1 MPSLSSLLKRRSESQ
16 NDNRMSLSL
25 SVTPE
30 KAQRRKSKRNFLR
43 NLLKISSFSSRDKQ
57 EKDQTVVT
65 YFLAHSSVLISQT
78 FEKTLILLVVLQT
91 VPTPTSP
98 NKPIS
103 PMSNHNK
110 PLPPP
115 PPSIK
120 DSASIASI
128 PSRPYKKLDRI
139 ISPLND
145 QELHELFSGAP
156 QFYARSEGHHTGA
169 PHPLV
174 AFPWD
179 SSVQIRD
186 LSDHVQL
193 QDEAWGCVTAW
204 PHITREA
211 PISLEGVK
219 DTGKRRACFMPRCR
233 ERPNMLSMQGI
244 ERGTVGYQAAL
255 ELGVADALKEPEE
268 ILPDSGPHS
277 LLDRRRRFLNGKD
290 GIRPLE
296 EPAVYEHLT
305 NIGISYHEDQ
315 MHRRPTVELYSE
327 LFTQILFPPS
337 RVTDAD
343 DPYSL
348 QVQIEVLVKVLAE
361 PNIWVDFSFV
371 EWRIRLGQMLW
382 GQPLETDLAD
392 DISTNNE
399 TVHDECGDQKYW
411 LLLQILLSCELL
423 VRLDTVSQNIDNGLE
438 PAKPADVKKLEKNM
452 TSSVK
457 WSLILARSWLENI
470 RIEQSVSEIIPER
483 KPSGWLATLTRA
495 SISLEGNAPNESVQT
510 YKFRG
515 RHETRQLAGLLH
527 FAQKLKWPHLDKL
540 TGKVSSNDIVISES
554 SQNTPASGTPMSV
567 STQKSSYFM
576 SQRPVARRGLSR
588 STQRMSALI
597 NSSGWLSN
605 SYISGFMLPG
615 EGLGHF
621 LISTLLEND
630 DAAVEKLG
638 DEANLYGGFVFGKR
652 SFWSTACIV
661 GRVLAAG
668 KNSSECMGWI
678 SSDAK
683 PRGIPGEAWVNID
696 VDTASQEGKYFPLMD
711 SINSPLTDNYMTDA
725 TKETPRILQKTVIER
740 GGSVIGG
747 ADPSS
752 ILPGDFA
759 KVYDTP
765 TLNPPSITFE
775 SLDLFA
781 VDSDD
786 TTPTEEDP
794 APEIEITTAPS
805 IKTYSAMMRFIMDL
819 DGDDKKEIN
828 VALTHDVHFVT
839 AHPCVKSHNIE
850 ILKSPSSPLFQLQGG
865 DEVDK
870 LPNPE
875 MGHPLHKAF
884 TYTIIPLHNILTSP
898 ASRSLSS
905 LLLSPPLSPIEGSS
919 PIQSSTHTTTSKIPK
934 VLVIECTSAVV
945 LPPSPPD
952 DADDA
957 DDADVDVENGVASN
971 INSNGEIR
979 NSNKRE
985 LGSDTEIL
993 ARALCAE
1000 RGWNALVSRRGRG
1013 CLACAVREA
1022 GALGWGVVLRV

>member
-1 MPSLSSLLKRRSESQ
+1 MPSLSSFLKHRSESQ
-16 NDNRMSLSL
+16 NENRMSLSL

-30 KAQRRKSKRNFLR
+30 KVQRKSKRTFLR
-43 NLLKISSFSSRDKQ
+43 NLLKISSFPSREKAG
-57 EKDQTVVT
+57 KDQTV
-65 YFLAHSSVLISQT
+65 
-78 FEKTLILLVVLQT
+78 T

-98 NKPIS
+98 NIPAS

-115 PPSIK
+115 PPSTS
-120 DSASIASI
+120 DSASIAAIS
-128 PSRPYKKLDRI
+128 SRPSKKIDRI
-139 ISPLND
+139 ISPLTD

-179 SSVQIRD
+179 SNVQIRD
-186 LSDHVQL
+186 LSDHVQI
-193 QDEAWGCVTAW
+193 QDEAWGCITAW

-211 PISLEGVK
+211 PITLEGVK
-219 DTGKRRACFMPRCR
+219 ETGKKRAYFIPRCR

-244 ERGTVGYQAAL
+244 ERGTLGYQAAL
-255 ELGVADALKEPEE
+255 ELGVADALQEPEE

-277 LLDRRRRFLNGKD
+277 LLDRRREFLNGKD

-296 EPAVYEHLT
+296 ESAVYEHLT
-305 NIGISYHEDQ
+305 NISVSYHEDV
-315 MHRRPTVELYSE
+315 MYKRPTVELYSE

-337 RVTDAD
+337 RVTDTD

-382 GQPLETDLAD
+382 GQPLEIDLGD
-392 DISTNNE
+392 DISTDSE
-399 TVHDECGDQKYW
+399 TAHEPGDQKYW

-438 PAKPADVKKLEKNM
+438 PAKPADVKKLEKSM
-452 TSSVK
+452 TSGVK

-470 RIEQSVSEIIPER
+470 RIEHSVPEIVPER
-483 KPSGWLATLTRA
+483 KSPGWLATLTGTA
-495 SISLEGNAPNESVQT
+495 TSVVGNPPKESVQA
-510 YKFRG
+510 YQFRG
-515 RHETRQLAGLLH
+515 RHEGRQLAGLVH

-540 TGKVSSNDIVISES
+540 MGKVLANDITVTDS
-554 SQNTPASGTPMSV
+554 SRNTPASGTPMSV

-576 SQRPVARRGLSR
+576 SQRPVSRRSLSTL
-588 STQRMSALI
+588 TQMMSALI
-597 NSSGWLSN
+597 HSSGWLSN
-605 SYISGFMLPG
+605 SYISGLMLPG

-638 DEANLYGGFVFGKR
+638 DEANLYGGFVFGER

-668 KNSSECMGWI
+668 KKSSECMGWI
-678 SSDAK
+678 SSDVK
-683 PRGIPGEAWVNID
+683 PRGVFGESWVNVD
-696 VDTASQEGKYFPLMD
+696 VESASKE
-711 SINSPLTDNYMTDA
+711 DA
-725 TKETPRILQKTVIER
+725 TRETPRILHKTVIER
-740 GGSVIGG
+740 DGSVIGG

-752 ILPGDFA
+752 ILPGDFVA
-759 KVYDTP
+759 VYDPPTP
-765 TLNPPSITFE
+765 NPPTIIFE

-781 VDSDD
+781 VDSDEI
-786 TTPTEEDP
+786 TPTEEEPIPQTDT
-794 APEIEITTAPS
+794 TTAPS
-805 IKTYSAMMRFIMDL
+805 IKTYSAMMRFLMDL
-819 DGDDKKEIN
+819 DGDEKKEIN
-828 VALTHDVHFVT
+828 IALTNDVHFVT

-850 ILKSPSSPLFQLQGG
+850 VLRSPTSPFFRSQGG
-865 DEVDK
+865 DVDGQ
-870 LPNPE
+870 LPNPH

-884 TYTIIPLHNILTSP
+884 TYTVVPLYHIFNSP
-898 ASRSLSS
+898 ASKSLSS
-905 LLLSPPLSPIEGSS
+905 LLLSPPISPIHGSS
-919 PIQSSTHTTTSKIPK
+919 PIHSSNHTTTSNIPK
-934 VLVIECTSAVV
+934 VLVIDCTSTDT

-952 DADDA
+952 DM
-957 DDADVDVENGVASN
+957 DVDLA
-971 INSNGEIR
+971 R
-979 NSNKRE
+979 NPELGGNARSGNKRE
-985 LGSDTEIL
+985 FGSDSEIL
-993 ARALCAE
+993 ARAFCSE
-1000 RGWNALVSRRGRG
+1000 KGWNALISRRGRG

>member
-1 MPSLSSLLKRRSESQ
+1 
-16 NDNRMSLSL
+16 
-25 SVTPE
+25 
-30 KAQRRKSKRNFLR
+30 
-43 NLLKISSFSSRDKQ
+43 
-57 EKDQTVVT
+57 
-65 YFLAHSSVLISQT
+65 
-78 FEKTLILLVVLQT
+78 
-91 VPTPTSP
+91 
-98 NKPIS
+98 
-103 PMSNHNK
+103 MSNHNK

-120 DSASIASI
+120 ESASPAAT
-128 PSRPYKKLDRI
+128 PSRPFKKLDRI
-139 ISPLND
+139 ISPLTD

-186 LSDHVQL
+186 LSDHVQI

-219 DTGKRRACFMPRCR
+219 DTGKRRAYFIPRCR

-255 ELGVADALKEPEE
+255 ELGVADALQEPEE

-277 LLDRRRRFLNGKD
+277 LFDKRREFLNGKD
-290 GIRPLE
+290 GMRPLE
-296 EPAVYEHLT
+296 EHAVYEHLT
-305 NIGISYHEDQ
+305 NIGVSYHEGQ
-315 MHRRPTVELYSE
+315 MHMRPTVELYSE

-348 QVQIEVLVKVLAE
+348 QVQIEALVRVLAQ
-361 PNIWVDFSFV
+361 PSIWVDFSFV

-382 GQPLETDLAD
+382 GQPLEPDLAD
-392 DISTNNE
+392 DTSTNSE
-399 TVHDECGDQKYW
+399 TEQDLGDQKYW

-423 VRLDTVSQNIDNGLE
+423 VRLDTVSQNINNGLE

-470 RIEQSVSEIIPER
+470 RIEHSVSEIIRER
-483 KPSGWLATLTRA
+483 KPSGWLATLTGT
-495 SISLEGNAPNESVQT
+495 STSVDDSAPHESVQA
-510 YKFRG
+510 YLFRG

-527 FAQKLKWPHLDKL
+527 FAQRLKWPHLDKL
-540 TGKVSSNDIVISES
+540 TGKVSTNDIVITDS
-554 SQNTPASGTPMSV
+554 SNNTPASGTPMSV

-576 SQRPVARRGLSR
+576 NQRPVARRGLSR

-597 NSSGWLSN
+597 HSSGWLSN
-605 SYISGFMLPG
+605 SYISGLMLPG

-630 DAAVEKLG
+630 DAAVAKLG
-638 DEANLYGGFVFGKR
+638 DEANLYGGFVFGER
-652 SFWSTACIV
+652 SFWSTACII

-678 SSDAK
+678 SSDVK
-683 PRGIPGEAWVNID
+683 PRGIFGEAWVNID
-696 VDTASQEGKYFPLMD
+696 VDTTSQEGKYFSLID
-711 SINSPLTDNYMTDA
+711 STNARLTN
-725 TKETPRILQKTVIER
+725 ETIEIPRILQKTVIER
-740 GGSVIGG
+740 GGSIIGG

-752 ILPGDFA
+752 ILPGDFIA
-759 KVYDTP
+759 VYDALILNAP
-765 TLNPPSITFE
+765 TITFE

-781 VDSDD
+781 VDSDE
-786 TTPTEEDP
+786 TTPTEEKPTPQSDT
-794 APEIEITTAPS
+794 TTAPS
-805 IKTYSAMMRFIMDL
+805 IRTYSAMMRFLMDL

-839 AHPCVKSHNIE
+839 AHPCVKSHSLE
-850 ILKSPSSPLFQLQGG
+850 VLKSPTSPLFQLIGG
-865 DEVDK
+865 DDGDK
-870 LPNPE
+870 
-875 MGHPLHKAF
+875 A
-884 TYTIIPLHNILTSP
+884 
-898 ASRSLSS
+898 
-905 LLLSPPLSPIEGSS
+905 
-919 PIQSSTHTTTSKIPK
+919 
-934 VLVIECTSAVV
+934 
-945 LPPSPPD
+945 PSPD
-952 DADDA
+952 I
-957 DDADVDVENGVASN
+957 GM
-971 INSNGEIR
+971 
-979 NSNKRE
+979 
-985 LGSDTEIL
+985 
-993 ARALCAE
+993 CH
-1000 RGWNALVSRRGRG
+1000 
-1013 CLACAVREA
+1013 
-1022 GALGWGVVLRV
+1022 VLFPPFIHV

>member
-1 MPSLSSLLKRRSESQ
+1 MPSLTSLLKHRNESQ

-30 KAQRRKSKRNFLR
+30 KVQSRKRNFLR
-43 NLLKISSFSSRDKQ
+43 NLLKISSFSRDKPGK
-57 EKDQTVVT
+57 EQT
-65 YFLAHSSVLISQT
+65 L
-78 FEKTLILLVVLQT
+78 T

-98 NKPIS
+98 NTPAS

-120 DSASIASI
+120 ESASTAAIL
-128 PSRPYKKLDRI
+128 SRPSKKLDRI
-139 ISPLND
+139 ISPLTD

-156 QFYARSEGHHTGA
+156 QFYARSEGHHAGA

-186 LSDHVQL
+186 LSDHVQI
-193 QDEAWGCVTAW
+193 QEEAWGCATAW
-204 PHITREA
+204 PHITRET
-211 PISLEGVK
+211 PISLERVK
-219 DTGKRRACFMPRCR
+219 DTGKRRAYFMPRYR

-255 ELGVADALKEPEE
+255 ELGVADALQELEE
-268 ILPDSGPHS
+268 TLPDSGPYS
-277 LLDRRRRFLNGKD
+277 LFDRRRKFLNGKH
-290 GIRPLE
+290 GIRPLDKS
-296 EPAVYEHLT
+296 AVYEHLT
-305 NIGISYHEDQ
+305 NIGVSYNEDQ

-361 PNIWVDFSFV
+361 PYIWVDFSFV

-392 DISTNNE
+392 DISTNSE
-399 TVHDECGDQKYW
+399 TAHDSGDQKYW

-438 PAKPADVKKLEKNM
+438 PARPADVKKLEKSM
-452 TSSVK
+452 TPSVK

-470 RIEQSVSEIIPER
+470 RIEQSVSEVIPER
-483 KPSGWLATLTRA
+483 KPSGWLATLTGA
-495 SISLEGNAPNESVQT
+495 STSMADNARNKSVQT
-510 YKFRG
+510 YQFRG
-515 RHETRQLAGLLH
+515 RHEVRQLAGLIH
-527 FAQKLKWPHLDKL
+527 FARKLSWPHLDKL
-540 TGKVSSNDIVISES
+540 TAKVSANDVVMTDS
-554 SQNTPASGTPMSV
+554 SQNTTASGTPMSV

-576 SQRPVARRGLSR
+576 SQRPMELRRGSSR
-588 STQRMSALI
+588 SEIMSALI

-605 SYISGFMLPG
+605 SYISGLMLPG

-630 DAAVEKLG
+630 DAAVAKLG
-638 DEANLYGGFVFGKR
+638 DEANLYGGFVFIER
-652 SFWSTACIV
+652 SFWSTACII

-668 KNSSECMGWI
+668 INSSECMGWI
-678 SSDAK
+678 SSDVK
-683 PRGIPGEAWVNID
+683 PRGISA
-696 VDTASQEGKYFPLMD
+696 
-711 SINSPLTDNYMTDA
+711 A
-725 TKETPRILQKTVIER
+725 TRETPRILQKTAIER
-740 GGSVIGG
+740 DGSVIGG

-752 ILPGDFA
+752 ILPGDFVA
-759 KVYDTP
+759 VYDAP
-765 TLNPPSITFE
+765 TLNPPSIIFE

-781 VDSDD
+781 VDSDEA
-786 TTPTEEDP
+786 TPTEEEPVTQTDM
-794 APEIEITTAPS
+794 ITAPS
-805 IKTYSAMMRFIMDL
+805 IKTYSAMMRFLMDL

-828 VALTHDVHFVT
+828 VALTHDVHFVA
-839 AHPCVKSHNIE
+839 AHPCVKPHSIE
-850 ILKSPSSPLFQLQGG
+850 VLKSSTSPLFQSKDG
-865 DEVDK
+865 DEGDP
-870 LPNPE
+870 LPNPD

-884 TYTIIPLHNILTSP
+884 TYTIIPLHHILMSP
-898 ASRSLSS
+898 ASKSLSS

-919 PIQSSTHTTTSKIPK
+919 PIQSSTHTTTSNIPK
-934 VLVIECTSAVV
+934 VLVIDCTNTVV

-952 DADDA
+952 DADIDE
-957 DDADVDVENGVASN
+957 VDGVKSDKEV
-971 INSNGEIR
+971 SRETRSG
-979 NSNKRE
+979 NKRE
-985 LGSDTEIL
+985 FGSDTEML

-1000 RGWNALVSRRGRG
+1000 RGWNALISRRGRG

-1022 GALGWGVVLRV
+1022 GALGWRIVLRV

>member
-1 MPSLSSLLKRRSESQ
+1 MPSLSSLLKRRRESQ
-16 NDNRMSLSL
+16 NDNRTSLSL

-30 KAQRRKSKRNFLR
+30 KVQRKSKRNFLR
-43 NLLKISSFSSRDKQ
+43 KLFKISSASSRDKR
-57 EKDQTVVT
+57 EKEQAV
-65 YFLAHSSVLISQT
+65 I
-78 FEKTLILLVVLQT
+78 
-91 VPTPTSP
+91 VPTPTSSNQP
-98 NKPIS
+98 SS

-120 DSASIASI
+120 ESASLTAI
-128 PSRPYKKLDRI
+128 PSRPSKKLDRI
-139 ISPLND
+139 ISPLTD

-179 SSVQIRD
+179 STVQIRD
-186 LSDHVQL
+186 LSDHVQI

-211 PISLEGVK
+211 PISLEGVE
-219 DTGKRRACFMPRCR
+219 DTGKQPRAWFMPRCR
-233 ERPNMLSMQGI
+233 ERPSMLSMQGM

-255 ELGVADALKEPEE
+255 ELGVADALEEPEE
-268 ILPDSGPHS
+268 ILPDSGPFS
-277 LLDRRRRFLNGKD
+277 LFLRRREFLNGKD

-296 EPAVYEHLT
+296 EHSIYEHLM
-305 NIGISYHEDQ
+305 NIGTSYHEGL
-315 MHRRPTVELYSE
+315 MHMRTTVELYSE

-348 QVQIEVLVKVLAE
+348 QVQIEVLVKVLAT
-361 PNIWVDFSFV
+361 PNIWIDFSSV
-371 EWRIRLGQMLW
+371 EWRIRLGQILW
-382 GQPLETDLAD
+382 GQPLETDLGD
-392 DISTNNE
+392 DFSTNSETTNE
-399 TVHDECGDQKYW
+399 SEDQKYW

-423 VRLDTVSQNIDNGLE
+423 LRLDTVSQNINNGLE
-438 PAKPADVKKLEKNM
+438 PAKPADVKKLEKSM

-470 RIEQSVSEIIPER
+470 RIEQSVSEVIPER
-483 KPSGWLATLTRA
+483 KPSGWLATLTGT
-495 SISLEGNAPNESVQT
+495 STSVDDSAPQESVQT
-510 YKFRG
+510 FQFRG
-515 RHETRQLAGLLH
+515 RHENRQLTGLVH

-540 TGKVSSNDIVISES
+540 TGKVLSNDIFITES

-576 SQRPVARRGLSR
+576 SQRPVSRRGLAR
-588 STQRMSALI
+588 STQRMSALM

-605 SYISGFMLPG
+605 SYISGLMLPG
-615 EGLGHF
+615 EGLCHF

-630 DAAVEKLG
+630 DAAVAKLG
-638 DEANLYGGFVFGKR
+638 DEANLYGGFVFGER

-668 KNSSECMGWI
+668 KDSSECMGWI
-678 SSDAK
+678 SSKVK
-683 PRGIPGEAWVNID
+683 PRGISGEAWVNID
-696 VDTASQEGKYFPLMD
+696 VEPASQE
-711 SINSPLTDNYMTDA
+711 NSTT
-725 TKETPRILQKTVIER
+725 EIPRILQKTVIER
-740 GGSVIGG
+740 DGSVIGG

-752 ILPGDFA
+752 ILPGDFVA
-759 KVYDTP
+759 VYDAP
-765 TLNPPSITFE
+765 VLHPPSIIFE

-781 VDSDD
+781 VDSDEM
-786 TTPTEEDP
+786 TPTEEEPTSETDV
-794 APEIEITTAPS
+794 TTAPS
-805 IKTYSAMMRFIMDL
+805 IKTYSAMMRFLMDL
-819 DGDDKKEIN
+819 DGDEKREIN

-839 AHPCVKSHNIE
+839 AHPCVKSHSIE
-850 ILKSPSSPLFQLQGG
+850 VLKSPTSPLFQLQGG
-865 DEVDK
+865 GEDGEV
-870 LPNPE
+870 PNSD

-884 TYTIIPLHNILTSP
+884 TYTIIPLHHILTSP
-898 ASRSLSS
+898 ASKSLSS
-905 LLLSPPLSPIEGSS
+905 LLLSPPISPIEGSP
-919 PIQSSTHTTTSKIPK
+919 PIQSSAHTTTSNIRK
-934 VLVIECTSAVV
+934 VLVIDCNSTLI

-952 DADDA
+952 DADAEDVSDA
-957 DDADVDVENGVASN
+957 MSSEVS
-971 INSNGEIR
+971 GETQSR
-979 NSNKRE
+979 NKKE
-985 LGSDTEIL
+985 FGSDAEML

-1013 CLACAVREA
+1013 CLACAIREA
-1022 GALGWGVVLRV
+1022 GALGWEVVVRV